1 MIDID
6 VGYTVIRGLT
16 RGQAT
21 AIAYVLYQHDIKCII
36 KLYPH
41 EGGGPIYLEYSA
53 ETHCLT
59 EVSVITHMTPEQWEA
74 YCASTA

>member
-1 MIDID
+1 MIDIS
-6 VGYTVIRGLT
+6 VGYADIRGLT
-16 RGQAT
+16 RSQAT
-21 AIAYVLYQHDIKCII
+21 TIAYVLYQHDIKHVV

-59 EVSVITHMTPEQWEA
+59 EVSVITHMTPEQWA
-74 YCASTA
+74 SYCASTD